1 MDNITDKDEL
11 DICIKTVKGKK
22 EVYIG
27 GAHIDRF
34 KLLASV
40 CNVES
45 KKDAW
50 KLLDVISKTFH
61 PLDDETFNTLYGAVA
76 MYTSIRF
83 AKNELSYHL
92 LFEKNYSKIREGKI
106 VKKKTD
112 GLNIPD
118 LWVEKGDHIIPVEI
132 KLKSF
137 DKAALKQLKRYM
149 IAYKSKYGIASAEK
163 LTVDLP
169 ENIEFIPF
177 SELENVD

>member
-1 MDNITDKDEL
+1 MNNITGEDDL
-11 DICIKTVKGKK
+11 DMCVKTVKGKK

-27 GAHIDRF
+27 GAYIDRF

-40 CNVES
+40 CNAES

-50 KLLDVISKTFH
+50 KLLNVISKLFH

-83 AKNELSYHL
+83 TKNELSYHL

-118 LWVEKGDHIIPVEI
+118 SWVEKGNHIIPVEI
-132 KLKSF
+132 KLKNF

-169 ENIEFIPF
+169 ANIEFISF